1 VKAPLNKKA
10 KARAAADRDATR
22 RPSRGSAKPATTHR
36 PTRPRPD
43 AAGPV
48 APQLSKAAK
57 AAWVRDNRPVLP
69 LRHRG
74 PKTAVL
80 HLGPTNSGKT
90 HDSIAALAAA
100 GRGVYAAPL
109 RQLAHEAYERL
120 SALVGPENV
129 GLSTGEEDLNPGA
142 PVLCCTVDKAPDRGH
157 LLVLDEAHWVMDA
170 DRGHHWTRLALT
182 GAYEHLHV
190 ISAAEAAPALTG
202 LLADVEDLQVVEHR
216 RLSQLHEVG
225 AVGARA
231 VRPGTLVVAFS
242 RKAVYA
248 VARTLAVS
256 APDRVGVLYGAL
268 PPATRR
274 AVIDD
279 FARGRLDV
287 LVTTDVIGHGINVPA
302 TTVLFAETEKYD
314 GTSRRPLH
322 TWEAAQIAGR
332 AGRFGLADSGSVGHL
347 AGVAGLKADRRLIA
361 AAVDVARGDAPSDLP
376 QRTPRLRPVLDD
388 LGATT
393 AEQIVDGLLAWQAW
407 ARKVTAPVGAA
418 ADDVTPLVLRCT
430 ALLTSRRGAERRAVD
445 EGVADV
451 ELVWRLMCLPI
462 DFDPPRTTRWLD
474 LSRLALRH
482 LAGRPAFPAELL
494 PEVDRFDT
502 VESLEAAAGAARDA
516 RALLRQVPGIAGVT
530 PEAAREVELACAD
543 RITQLLP
550 EAIRTSRSG
559 RCRSCSQACAP
570 WFPTCADCRSDVRVE
585 PARFRPAPRRP
596 ERQRSGRR

>member
-1 VKAPLNKKA
+1 MKAPLSNKA
-10 KARAAADRDATR
+10 KARAAADRDAAR
-22 RPSRGSAKPATTHR
+22 RPSRAAGKPATTRR
-36 PTRPRPD
+36 PPRPHPEVT
-43 AAGPV
+43 GP
-48 APQLSKAAK
+48 ARPQLSKAAK

-74 PKTAVL
+74 PRTAVL

-90 HDSIAALAAA
+90 HDSIVALAAA

-120 SALVGPENV
+120 SALLGADNV
-129 GLSTGEEDLNPGA
+129 GLSTGEEDVNAGA

-157 LLVLDEAHWVMDA
+157 LLVLDESHWVMDA

-182 GAYEHLHV
+182 GAYDHIHV

-202 LLADVEDLQVVEHR
+202 LLADVEDLEVVEHR

-225 AVGARA
+225 PVGARA
-231 VRPGTLVVAFS
+231 VTPGTLVVAFS

-256 APDRVGVLYGAL
+256 APGRVGVLYGAL

-274 AVIDD
+274 AVIAD

-314 GTSRRPLH
+314 GTTRRPLF

-332 AGRFGLADSGSVGHL
+332 AGRFGLSDSGSVGHL
-347 AGVAGLKADRRLIA
+347 VGVAGLKADRRLIA

-393 AEQIVDGLLAWQAW
+393 AEELVDGLLAWHAW

-418 ADDVTPLVLRCT
+418 ADDVTPLVARCT
-430 ALLTSRRGAERRAVD
+430 ALLSSLRGAEA
-445 EGVADV
+445 EVADG

-462 DFDPPRTTRWLD
+462 DFDPPRVTRWLD

-482 LAGRPAFPAELL
+482 LAGRPTSPSELL
-494 PEVDRFDT
+494 PQVDRFDT
-502 VESLEAAAGAARDA
+502 IESLEAAASAARDA
-516 RALLRQVPGIAGVT
+516 RALLRHVPGIAGVT
-530 PEAAREVELACAD
+530 PQAAREVELTCAD

-559 RCRSCSQACAP
+559 RCRSCSRACAP
-570 WFPTCADCRSDVRVE
+570 WSATCADCRSDVRVVE
-585 PARFRPAPRRP
+585 PARLRPAPRRP